1 MIYIYTELFMATA
14 TNKHQASTA
23 TNLGLQGGEADYLHL
38 H

>member
-1 MIYIYTELFMATA
+1 MATA